1 MMDRGFIEDNEAAR
15 VELREL
21 VSRLDER
28 ALQAAVGADWT
39 VSTLLCYLAFWD
51 RRILFLLRNW
61 QSGRFEASRLSSQ
74 SVDSINHAVKVI
86 SSSVPGPVSATLAL
100 DAAAA
105 VDSQLACI
113 SDELIEQ
120 IVSAGFER
128 ILRRSLHR
136 REHLRRIKEALQPR
150 FSR

>member
-1 MMDRGFIEDNEAAR
+1 MDRGFIEDNEAAR

-51 RRILFLLRNW
+51 RRILFLLRDW
-61 QSGRFEASRLSSQ
+61 QSGHFEASRLSSQ

-86 SSSVPGPVSATLAL
+86 SSSAPGRAAARLAL
-100 DAAAA
+100 DAATA
-105 VDSQLACI
+105 VDSQLAGI
-113 SDELIEQ
+113 SDELI
-120 IVSAGFER
+120 
-128 ILRRSLHR
+128 
-136 REHLRRIKEALQPR
+136 
-150 FSR
+150 